1 MSSFVRIDGQE
12 TALTGARLTWQQ
24 AAADGAEGILLHVT
38 AHGGRH
44 LLHFTAWA
52 PGTDITSLSGQVVG
66 LAVSGCDAAIDGR
79 MFHAGEVRLGR
90 VRPERA
96 VLSLDGVVDGLDP
109 TLEAQATVEADLR
122 CEVEAVPERS
132 FCLSCATPLDPFV
145 TVHDQLVG
153 RHRVRRRQVPVVCDA
168 CTGFMATPNHC
179 PECARPYTAAD
190 VHTLADEGTLDWWAT
205 CPDGHTVSGTLTAST
220 G

>member
-1 MSSFVRIDGQE
+1 MSSFVRIDGQV
-12 TALTGARLTWQQ
+12 TPLTGARLTWQQ
-24 AAADGAEGILLHVT
+24 AAADGAEGILVHVT

-52 PGTDITSLSGQVVG
+52 PGTDVTSLSGQVVS

-168 CTGFMATPNHC
+168 CTGSWPRRITAPSARVRTP
-179 PECARPYTAAD
+179 PRTSTRSPRR
-190 VHTLADEGTLDWWAT
+190 GR
-205 CPDGHTVSGTLTAST
+205 ST
-220 G
+220 GGPRAPTDTRSPGR